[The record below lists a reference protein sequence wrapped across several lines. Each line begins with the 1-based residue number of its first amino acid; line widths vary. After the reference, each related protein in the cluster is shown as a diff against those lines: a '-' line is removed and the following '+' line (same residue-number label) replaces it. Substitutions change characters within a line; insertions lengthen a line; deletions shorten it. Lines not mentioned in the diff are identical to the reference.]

1 MASFLLPAPGL
12 PAHSWNLRGPC
23 ALPPRGG
30 GLCGQVVRWGNGT
43 AREQAQLST
52 AAGSKAGRAF
62 CGGTRLREHGKGSAQ
77 PRRSWQGPGADSLQQ
92 TGSGICRS
100 PCPFRLPLR
109 RNGCPK
115 PFILN
120 IFLACWR
127 RPGRQSALPNG
138 HSCPALNT
146 SEYLL
151 RTRRPS
157 LR

>member
-1 MASFLLPAPGL
+1 MAPFLLPAPGL

-43 AREQAQLST
+43 AREQVQLST

-62 CGGTRLREHGKGSAQ
+62 CGGTRL
-77 PRRSWQGPGADSLQQ
+77 PGARKRIGAAAPVLARAWGGQPPANGLRHMPEPLSV
-92 TGSGICRS
+92 
-100 PCPFRLPLR
+100 PPPLR
-109 RNGCPK
+109 RDGCPE

-120 IFLACWR
+120 IFLAYWR